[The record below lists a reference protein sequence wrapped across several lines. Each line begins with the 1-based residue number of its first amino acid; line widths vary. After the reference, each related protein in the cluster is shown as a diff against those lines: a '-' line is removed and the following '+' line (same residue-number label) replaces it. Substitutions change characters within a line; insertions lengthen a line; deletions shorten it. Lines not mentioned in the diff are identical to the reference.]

1 MTWKGFKFN
10 AMAKSRTTIGGR
22 TVTLPLLPG
31 ATCAAVDVGR
41 ETTGVMGGRGI
52 EGIGAGRLGSALA
65 VVGTILTGGKSF
77 RGATGRGGSGGG
89 VADLKGGTI
98 FGGVEE
104 VGGGVTFATGG
115 VTGFGA
121 STLTAGAG

>member
-1 MTWKGFKFN
+1 
-10 AMAKSRTTIGGR
+10 
-22 TVTLPLLPG
+22 
-31 ATCAAVDVGR
+31 
-41 ETTGVMGGRGI
+41 MGGRGI
-52 EGIGAGRLGSALA
+52 EGIGAGRLGSELG
-65 VVGTILTGGKSF
+65 VGATILTGGKSF

-104 VGGGVTFATGG
+104 VGGGVAFATGG